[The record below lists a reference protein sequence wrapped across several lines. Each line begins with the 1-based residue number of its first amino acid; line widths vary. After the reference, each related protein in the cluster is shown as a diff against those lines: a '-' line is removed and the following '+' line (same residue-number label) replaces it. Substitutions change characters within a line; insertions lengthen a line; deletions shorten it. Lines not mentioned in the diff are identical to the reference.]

1 MLNAATLPPQR
12 GSVITGREFA
22 QKIRTVNYLPDSII
36 VALWIWPIH
45 PARVTDHHPLMLL
58 IRTRTDVGV
67 PRRLTLSRGDRLAAQ
82 PNTQPNPADNHR
94 TSDEPPDEMQ
104 READEQQG
112 ADQLGKKASHTWH
125 ATTGIRRKWS
135 KCLGQVWLMMR
146 CSGLE

>member
-45 PARVTDHHPLMLL
+45 PARVTDHHPMMLL

-112 ADQLGKKASHTWH
+112 ADAVQFPVKDRSVEAPVNDAPTRQ
-125 ATTGIRRKWS
+125 AR
-135 KCLGQVWLMMR
+135 GQ
-146 CSGLE
+146 

>member
-82 PNTQPNPADNHR
+82 PNTQPNPADPTTAPATSHQMKCSARPTSSRVPTNWAR
-94 TSDEPPDEMQ
+94 TRPIPGTLRLESE
-104 READEQQG
+104 G
-112 ADQLGKKASHTWH
+112 SGVNVLV
-125 ATTGIRRKWS
+125 
-135 KCLGQVWLMMR
+135 KCG
-146 CSGLE
+146 